1 MKSGHQIHNSVK
13 LPRVEMSHKSDG
25 CEIKQNDSN
34 QGFCS
39 SHFIKWKEHKFPILL
54 LYKSGIFTLCQDK
67 TQQSLIPPF

>member
-25 CEIKQNDSN
+25 CEIKQNGSN

-39 SHFIKWKEHKFPILL
+39 SHFIS
-54 LYKSGIFTLCQDK
+54 YFTAV
-67 TQQSLIPPF
+67 